1 MALVKIQN
9 VYNAN
14 EVSYVKFESSFSF
27 GFYTALIL
35 TDQDGNK
42 KEYGDSSEQKEIT
55 QVEYDD
61 ILKYIKNNDIVYP
74 NVIKIT
80 SGDCYIVIPAN
91 YCKNGNTYTL
101 EITFIR
107 ITTGATLKTPQS
119 ITLSYFSDPIIQ
131 LDNYAYSDGNEIEI
145 NNTEN
150 VGMGEEKIYN
160 ITIKEPFCKL
170 NFSYTQKEGDG
181 LKYYQFSLY
190 DKNGKF
196 LGNSEKKF
204 LTDGISYSIENYN
217 NLQQYALIL
226 NCVTQHNNAQSLIV
240 YINTDYSQDNVYA
253 NITFMLDKEKATNN
267 VTINISQLT
276 GSGEKYSY
284 DSATNNGYVVIPD
297 DGYVNFTDVYQVIT
311 KNFLCRL
318 WCKNLSENI
327 PILKITQ
334 ADGNGYV
341 EIFFSK
347 TRFYAYKY
355 SCGLKTSYVS
365 NDLEIEE
372 ISTDTNIY
380 LSVGYYNGRIEM
392 YTTVIHTTVIE
403 GDG

>member
-1 MALVKIQN
+1 MALVKTKN

-14 EVSYVKFESSFSF
+14 EVSYIKFENSLSFD
-27 GFYTALIL
+27 FYTALIF

-42 KEYGDSSEQKEIT
+42 KEYGNSSEQKEIA

-61 ILKYIKNNDIVYP
+61 ILKYINNNDIVYP

-80 SGDCYIVIPAN
+80 NGDYYIVVPAN
-91 YCKNGNTYTL
+91 YCENGNTYTL

-107 ITTGATLKTPQS
+107 ITTEATLNLPQS
-119 ITLSYFSDPIIQ
+119 TILSYFTDPIIQ
-131 LDNYAYSDGNEIEI
+131 LENYTYSNGNMVEI
-145 NNTEN
+145 NNTGN
-150 VGMGEEKIYN
+150 IGMGEEKIYN

-170 NFSYTQKEGDG
+170 NFSYTQIEGDG

-190 DKNGKF
+190 DKSGKF
-196 LGNSEKKF
+196 LGSSEKIF
-204 LTDGISYSIENYN
+204 SIADMSYSIENYN
-217 NLQQYALIL
+217 NLQQYTLVL
-226 NCVTQHNNAQSLIV
+226 NCVTQHNNLQSLTV
-240 YINTDYSQDNVYA
+240 YINTNYSQDNVYA

-276 GSGEKYSY
+276 GRGEKYSY
-284 DSATNNGYVVIPD
+284 DSATNGDYVIISD
-297 DGYVNFTDVYQVIT
+297 DGYVNFTDTYQVIT
-311 KNFLCRL
+311 NNFLCRL

-334 ADGNGYV
+334 ADGKGYV

-355 SCGLKTSYVS
+355 SYGLKTSYVS

-372 ISTDTNIY
+372 ISTETNIY

-392 YTTVIHTTVIE
+392 YTAVI
-403 GDG
+403 